1 MAGAPLNRVKSIN
14 RLSAPSALSAVIW
27 RLQADQLPWQQ
38 HNMAE

>member
-1 MAGAPLNRVKSIN
+1 MATAPLNRGMSID

-27 RLQADQLPWQQ
+27 RLQANLLPWQQ